1 VREQKDEP
9 RTDEISALSLAT
21 DPPSRWSVAAGGLDV
36 FWPIL
41 AVILTI
47 AVIFVAVVARSS
59 MDEVGAPAAV
69 TSRSIPTVTSST
81 PATIMI
87 VQVSSHPSRTKA
99 EAAAATLTQR
109 GFTVQIL
116 KSDDYR
122 PLNSGFWV
130 VYAGPFPATAA
141 GRTQAKKIQLSLT
154 GSLVRTIHHR

>member
-1 VREQKDEP
+1 MDEP
-9 RTDEISALSLAT
+9 RTEEISALGLAT

-47 AVIFVAVVARSS
+47 AVVFVAVVARSS
-59 MDEVGAPAAV
+59 MNDVGAPASL
-69 TSRSIPTVTSST
+69 TSRSAPAPSSST
-81 PATIMI
+81 PSTIMI
-87 VQVSSHPSRTKA
+87 VQVSSHPTRTQA
-99 EAAAATLTQR
+99 QAAAATLTDR

-122 PLNSGFWV
+122 PLNSGFYV
-130 VYAGPFPATAA
+130 VYVGPFPATVA
-141 GRTQAKKIQLSLT
+141 GRSEAKKLQTRLT